1 MSENKK
7 KSLDPGAKK
16 NLIFVG
22 VVAAVAI
29 GFVVF
34 AGFIGGGE
42 KPGEQSNLGSLGGRV
57 DSQGGQ
63 LIGEN
68 QKYTEALKNANL
80 EGADRATDS
89 GKSFFPD
96 QPNELGDGAKKKDTS
111 AVLEER
117 RPVAETAAAQPNEYQ
132 RVGYERQQAQA
143 EVQRGPMVDGPDSA
157 WNLVSRKLVWLRDK
171 AEESSIEESSIKD
184 GLAQAATAATGTAT
198 AQQNP
203 VEASPALPVTFLE
216 PYGAVL
222 LSPIDTDK
230 PGLVRGRVT
239 TGPAKGLVMAG
250 QATRKGD
257 YVNVTFTGGVLN
269 GVSYSFT
276 AYAMD
281 TQTADSYLEGKVD
294 RKYFARYGLPIILA
308 AVNAAGQVATNTG
321 ATTVVGASST
331 TVSAPQ
337 PETKQIAAAAVG
349 AAAGTV
355 SENLKSERN
364 ELAPRVQIP
373 NGQGIAVVFTSQGR
387 GESK

>member
-34 AGFIGGGE
+34 VGLIGGGE

-68 QKYTEALKNANL
+68 QKYTEALKSANL
-80 EGADRATDS
+80 EGADRAADS

-96 QPNELGDGAKKKDTS
+96 QPNELGDGAKKKDAP
-111 AVLEER
+111 AVIEQ
-117 RPVAETAAAQPNEYQ
+117 RPAAETASAQPNEYQ
-132 RVGYERQQAQA
+132 RVSYERQQAQT
-143 EVQRGPMVDGPDSA
+143 EVQREPMVDGPDAA
-157 WNLVSRKLVWLRDK
+157 WNLVSRKHVWLRDK
-171 AEESSIEESSIKD
+171 AGESSIKD
-184 GLAQAATAATGTAT
+184 GLTQVAAVTTAT
-198 AQQNP
+198 AQQ
-203 VEASPALPVTFLE
+203 SPADTPPTLPVTFLE

-222 LSPIDTDK
+222 LSPVDTDK
-230 PGLVRGRVT
+230 PGLVRARVT

-308 AVNAAGQVATNTG
+308 AVNAAGQVAANTG
-321 ATTVVGASST
+321 STTVVGASST

-337 PETKQIAAAAVG
+337 PETKQIASAAIG

-373 NGQGIAVVFTSQGR
+373 NGQGIAVVFTSQWK

>member
-1 MSENKK
+1 MSDKK

-22 VVAAVAI
+22 VVAAVAVA
-29 GFVVF
+29 FVVF
-34 AGFIGGGE
+34 AGMIGGGD
-42 KPGEQSNLGSLGGRV
+42 KPAEQSNLGSLGGRV

-68 QKYTEALKNANL
+68 QKYTETLKTANL
-80 EGADRATDS
+80 EGADRAAGS

-96 QPNELGDGAKKKDTS
+96 QPNELGDGAKKKNPS
-111 AVLEER
+111 GEAEAV
-117 RPVAETAAAQPNEYQ
+117 RPVAEMAPTQPNEYQ
-132 RVGYERQQAQA
+132 RPSYERQQAQA
-143 EVQRGPMVDGPDSA
+143 EVQREPMVDGPDAA
-157 WNLVSRKLVWLRDK
+157 WNLVSRKYVWLRDK
-171 AEESSIEESSIKD
+171 GGESIKES
-184 GLAQAATAATGTAT
+184 LTQAASTATSAATPA
-198 AQQNP
+198 AQQSAAD
-203 VEASPALPVTFLE
+203 VSPTLPVTLLD

-230 PGLVRGRVT
+230 PGLVRARVT

-250 QATRKGD
+250 TAARKGD

-294 RKYFARYGLPIILA
+294 KKYFARYGLPIILA

-321 ATTVVGASST
+321 STTVVGASST

-337 PETKQIAAAAVG
+337 PETKQIASAAIG
-349 AAAGTV
+349 AAAGSV
-355 SENLKSERN
+355 SENLKAERN

-373 NGQGIAVVFTSQGR
+373 NGQGIAVVFTSQGK

>member
-34 AGFIGGGE
+34 AGLIGGGA
-42 KPGEQSNLGSLGGRV
+42 KPGEQSNLGSLGGRI

-63 LIGEN
+63 VIGEN
-68 QKYTEALKNANL
+68 QKYTEALKSANL
-80 EGADRATDS
+80 ERADKAADS

-96 QPNELGDGAKKKDTS
+96 QPNELGDGAKKKD
-111 AVLEER
+111 APAAIDA
-117 RPVAETAAAQPNEYQ
+117 RPVAETASAQPNEYQ
-132 RVGYERQQAQA
+132 RVGYEKQQAQA
-143 EVQRGPMVDGPDSA
+143 EVQREPMVDGPDAA
-157 WNLVSRKLVWLRDK
+157 WNLVSRKYVWLRDK
-171 AEESSIEESSIKD
+171 AGEPSIKD
-184 GLAQAATAATGTAT
+184 GLAQAAVVATTAT
-198 AQQNP
+198 ASAQK
-203 VEASPALPVTFLE
+203 SPADTSPTLPVTFLE

-230 PGLVRGRVT
+230 PGLVRARVT

-257 YVNVTFTGGVLN
+257 YVNVMFTGGVLN

-308 AVNAAGQVATNTG
+308 AVNAAGRVAANTG
-321 ATTVVGASST
+321 STTVVGTSST
-331 TVSAPQ
+331 TISAPQ
-337 PETKQIAAAAVG
+337 PETKQIAAAAIG

-364 ELAPRVQIP
+364 ELVPRVQIP
-373 NGQGIAVVFTSQGR
+373 NGQGIAVVFTSQGK

>member
-16 NLIFVG
+16 NLKFVG
-22 VVAAVAI
+22 VVAVVAI
-29 GFVVF
+29 GFVVV

-68 QKYTEALKNANL
+68 QKYTDALKSANL
-80 EGADRATDS
+80 EGADRAADS

-96 QPNELGDGAKKKDTS
+96 QPNELGEGAKKKDAP
-111 AVLEER
+111 AVIEER
-117 RPVAETAAAQPNEYQ
+117 PAAETASAQPNEYQ
-132 RVGYERQQAQA
+132 RVSYERQQAQA
-143 EVQRGPMVDGPDSA
+143 EVQREPMVDGPDAA
-157 WNLVSRKLVWLRDK
+157 WNLVSRKHVWLRDK
-171 AEESSIEESSIKD
+171 AGESSIKD
-184 GLAQAATAATGTAT
+184 GLIQAATAAPAA
-198 AQQNP
+198 AQQTP
-203 VEASPALPVTFLE
+203 ADTSPTLPVTFLE

-230 PGLVRGRVT
+230 PGLVRARVT

-308 AVNAAGQVATNTG
+308 AVNAAGQVAANTG
-321 ATTVVGASST
+321 STTVVGASST

-337 PETKQIAAAAVG
+337 PETKQIASAAIG

-373 NGQGIAVVFTSQGR
+373 NGQGIAVVFTSQGK

>member
-16 NLIFVG
+16 NLIFIG

-34 AGFIGGGE
+34 GSMIGGGE

-68 QKYTEALKNANL
+68 QKYTEALKSANL
-80 EGADRATDS
+80 EGADRAADS

-96 QPNELGDGAKKKDTS
+96 QPNELGDGAKKKDAP
-111 AVLEER
+111 AVIEQ
-117 RPVAETAAAQPNEYQ
+117 RPAAETASAQPNEYQ
-132 RVGYERQQAQA
+132 RVSYERQQAQT
-143 EVQRGPMVDGPDSA
+143 EVQREPMVDGPDAA
-157 WNLVSRKLVWLRDK
+157 WNLVSRKHVWLRDK
-171 AEESSIEESSIKD
+171 AGESSIKD
-184 GLAQAATAATGTAT
+184 GLTQVATAATAT
-198 AQQNP
+198 AQQSP
-203 VEASPALPVTFLE
+203 ADTPPALPVTFLE

-230 PGLVRGRVT
+230 PGLVRARVT

-308 AVNAAGQVATNTG
+308 AVNAAGQVAANTG
-321 ATTVVGASST
+321 STTVVGASST

-337 PETKQIAAAAVG
+337 PETKQIASAAIG

-373 NGQGIAVVFTSQGR
+373 NGQGIAVVFTSQGK

>member
-16 NLIFVG
+16 NLKFVG
-22 VVAAVAI
+22 VVAVVAI
-29 GFVVF
+29 GFVVV

-68 QKYTEALKNANL
+68 QKYTDALKSANL

-96 QPNELGDGAKKKDTS
+96 QPNELGEGAKKKDAP
-111 AVLEER
+111 AVIEER
-117 RPVAETAAAQPNEYQ
+117 PAAETASAQPNEYQ
-132 RVGYERQQAQA
+132 RVSYERQQAQT
-143 EVQRGPMVDGPDSA
+143 EVQREPMVDGPDAA
-157 WNLVSRKLVWLRDK
+157 WNLVSRKHVWLRDK
-171 AEESSIEESSIKD
+171 AGESSIKD
-184 GLAQAATAATGTAT
+184 GLIQAATAAPAA
-198 AQQNP
+198 AQQTP
-203 VEASPALPVTFLE
+203 ADTSPTLPVTFLE

-230 PGLVRGRVT
+230 PGLVRARVT

-308 AVNAAGQVATNTG
+308 AVNAAGQVAANTG
-321 ATTVVGASST
+321 STTVVGASST

-337 PETKQIAAAAVG
+337 PETKQIASAAIG

-373 NGQGIAVVFTSQGR
+373 NGQGIAVVFTSQGK

>member
-1 MSENKK
+1 MSDKK
-7 KSLDPGAKK
+7 KTLDPGAKK

-22 VVAAVAI
+22 VVAVVAI
-29 GFVVF
+29 AFVVF
-34 AGFIGGGE
+34 VGLIGGGD
-42 KPGEQSNLGSLGGRV
+42 KPAEQSNLGGMGGRV

-63 LIGEN
+63 IIGEN

-80 EGADRATDS
+80 EGADRAAGS

-96 QPNELGDGAKKKDTS
+96 QPNELGEAAKKRDP
-111 AVLEER
+111 LETEPPG
-117 RPVAETAAAQPNEYQ
+117 RPVVEAAQAQPNEYQ
-132 RVGYERQQAQA
+132 RVSYERQQAQA
-143 EVQRGPMVDGPDSA
+143 DVQREPMVDGPDAA
-157 WNLVSRKLVWLRDK
+157 WNLVSRKHVWLRDK
-171 AEESSIEESSIKD
+171 AGESSIKD
-184 GLAQAATAATGTAT
+184 GLTQAAATATTAAQPSPIDT
-198 AQQNP
+198 A
-203 VEASPALPVTFLE
+203 PALPVTLLD

-230 PGLVRGRVT
+230 PGLVRARVT

-250 QATRKGD
+250 QAARKGD

-321 ATTVVGASST
+321 STTVVGASST

-337 PETKQIAAAAVG
+337 PETKQIASAAIG
-349 AAAGTV
+349 AAAGSV
-355 SENLKSERN
+355 SENLKAERN

-373 NGQGIAVVFTSQGR
+373 NGQGIAVVFTSQGK

>member
-96 QPNELGDGAKKKDTS
+96 QPNELGEGAKKKDAP
-111 AVLEER
+111 AVTEER
-117 RPVAETAAAQPNEYQ
+117 HPVAETAAAQPNEYQ
-132 RVGYERQQAQA
+132 RASYEKQQAQA
-143 EVQRGPMVDGPDSA
+143 EVQREPMVDGPDAA
-157 WNLVSRKLVWLRDK
+157 WNLVSRKYVWLRDK
-171 AEESSIEESSIKD
+171 AEEKAEESGPKD
-184 GLAQAATAATGTAT
+184 GLAQAAMAAATAT
-198 AQQNP
+198 AQK
-203 VEASPALPVTFLE
+203 SPTDTSPTLPVTFLE

-230 PGLVRGRVT
+230 PGLVRARVT

-308 AVNAAGQVATNTG
+308 AVNAAGQVAANTG
-321 ATTVVGASST
+321 STTAVGASST
-331 TVSAPQ
+331 TVSTPQ
-337 PETKQIAAAAVG
+337 PETKQIASAAIG

-373 NGQGIAVVFTSQGR
+373 NGQGIAVVFTSQGK